1 MVEPAERPSA
11 PLDLA
16 AQEHIGRRGQVVAER
31 QVLVDDLDPLLAR
44 LDGLV
49 KMHRLAA
56 DANFAVRRGKIPRD
70 DFDQGRLAGA
80 VVAHQAQNFAQIER
94 EIDLVQRMDGAEVL
108 GNRL

>member
-1 MVEPAERPSA
+1 M
-11 PLDLA
+11 A
-16 AQEHIGRRGQVVAER
+16 ARGQVVAER

-70 DFDQGRLAGA
+70 HLDQGRLAGA
-80 VVAHQAQNFAQIER
+80 VVAHEAQDFARIQR
-94 EIDLVQRMDGAEVL
+94 QIDLVERMDGAEML
-108 GNRL
+108 RYRL